1 MDNIPFVEKYRPR
14 LIKHM
19 KLEKYNSKIFNHILE
34 TNSFPNLLLYG
45 PPGTGK
51 TTTIINLIN
60 NYLKSNNITNKG
72 LVMHYNASD
81 DRGIDLIRTTIL
93 SFVKSNGLLSNELK
107 FIVLDEVDYM
117 TKVAQ
122 IHLKHIIEQ
131 NNNNNVR
138 FCLICNYICKIEES
152 LLSEFIIIRFTTLD
166 SSDIFKILQSIVEK
180 EQLDIDSTAI
190 NDIIL
195 FYKTDI
201 RSMINHLQHNN
212 SISIFNKDTYTEYLL
227 EIKKGSSSLKY
238 YTTTLSY
245 KLNTSVYQVIKSF
258 LTYYIINN
266 SLSTKEMNTAEHI
279 FMYKYDI
286 NYALLFLESLCNT

>member
-166 SSDIFKILQSIVEK
+166 SSAL
-180 EQLDIDSTAI
+180 EQLFFLCVGKYNLDLYIGER
-190 NDIIL
+190 
-195 FYKTDI
+195 YI
-201 RSMINHLQHNN
+201 RC
-212 SISIFNKDTYTEYLL
+212 ISNCFLD
-227 EIKKGSSSLKY
+227 
-238 YTTTLSY
+238 LS
-245 KLNTSVYQVIKSF
+245 F
-258 LTYYIINN
+258 W
-266 SLSTKEMNTAEHI
+266 
-279 FMYKYDI
+279 
-286 NYALLFLESLCNT
+286 

>member
-19 KLEKYNSKIFNHILE
+19 KLEKYNNKIFNYILE
-34 TNSFPNLLLYG
+34 TNTFPNLLLYG

-60 NYLKSNNITNKG
+60 NYLKLNDITNKG

-81 DRGIDLIRTTIL
+81 DSGIDLIRTTIL
-93 SFVKSNGLLSNELK
+93 SFVNSSGLLSNKLK

-131 NNNNNVR
+131 NRNNNVK

-166 SSDIFKILQSIVEK
+166 SSDIFKILQSIVEN
-180 EQLDIDSTAI
+180 ENLDIDSSAI

-212 SISIFNKDTYTEYLL
+212 SISIFNIDTYKEYLL
-227 EIKKGSSSLKY
+227 EIKKGL
-238 YTTTLSY
+238 LS
-245 KLNTSVYQVIKSF
+245 
-258 LTYYIINN
+258 
-266 SLSTKEMNTAEHI
+266 
-279 FMYKYDI
+279 
-286 NYALLFLESLCNT
+286 